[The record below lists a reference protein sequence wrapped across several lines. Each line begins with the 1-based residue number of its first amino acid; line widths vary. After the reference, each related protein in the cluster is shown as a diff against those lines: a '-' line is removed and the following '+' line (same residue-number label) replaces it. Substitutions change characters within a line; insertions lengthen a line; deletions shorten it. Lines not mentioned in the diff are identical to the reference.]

1 MKKNFLFPDSPK
13 RDLRYREMAQGGIR
27 KESPEMSGRRN
38 LYSLSSAKE
47 ERKSYPQIPRVIAV
61 SSGKGGVGKTN
72 VVANLA
78 FALILLN
85 KRVLVWDADL
95 SLANLDV
102 LLGLTPRYTIEHLL
116 SRKKSIQ
123 EILIQGPG
131 GMTILPASSGVQ
143 ALFDL
148 NESQK
153 LFLLN
158 ELDDVAEMVDF
169 LIIDTSAGISSNV
182 LYFNMA
188 AEESIILI
196 TPEPTSLMDA
206 YTLMKVLS
214 NQYQKKRF
222 TILVN
227 SARSGQEAKE
237 VFRKISR
244 IVDRFSGDVS
254 LDYLGFIPFDESL
267 PKAVKQQRAVL
278 EIFPHSKSSRSFF
291 KIAKKL
297 MERPVPFHRN
307 GNIQFF
313 WRNLLQCYPA
323 APKRGESV

>member
-1 MKKNFLFPDSPK
+1 MNGTAEMIEKGDPFSHSQDKEGENSP
-13 RDLRYREMAQGGIR
+13 
-27 KESPEMSGRRN
+27 
-38 LYSLSSAKE
+38 
-47 ERKSYPQIPRVIAV
+47 PQIPRVIVV

-78 FALILLN
+78 FALVLLN

-102 LLGLTPRYTIEHLL
+102 LLGLTPRYTIEHFL
-116 SRKKSIQ
+116 SHKKSMQ
-123 EILIQGPG
+123 EILIKGPG
-131 GMTILPASSGVQ
+131 GMKILPASSGVQ
-143 ALFDL
+143 ELSDL
-148 NESQK
+148 NENQK
-153 LFLLN
+153 MFLLN
-158 ELDDVAEMVDF
+158 ELDDMAGLVDF

-196 TPEPTSLMDA
+196 TPEPTSMMDA

-214 NQYQKKRF
+214 THYRKRRF
-222 TILVN
+222 MILVN
-227 SARSGQEAKE
+227 SARSSLEAKE

-254 LDYLGFIPFDESL
+254 LDYLGFIPFDENL

-278 EIFPHSKSSRSFF
+278 DIFPNSKSSRSFF
-291 KIAKKL
+291 RIAKKII
-297 MERPVPFHRN
+297 EGPVRFQKN

-313 WRNLLQCYPA
+313 WRSLIQCNQPT
-323 APKRGESV
+323 PKREEIV

>member
-1 MKKNFLFPDSPK
+1 MDQNERMNKSAEMPE
-13 RDLRYREMAQGGIR
+13 RREFYPLSQV
-27 KESPEMSGRRN
+27 KEG
-38 LYSLSSAKE
+38 
-47 ERKSYPQIPRVIAV
+47 RKSRPQSPRVIAV

-102 LLGLTPRYTIEHLL
+102 LLGLTPRYTIEHFL

-131 GMTILPASSGVQ
+131 GMSILPASSG
-143 ALFDL
+143 ARELFNLD
-148 NESQK
+148 ESQK
-153 LFLLN
+153 LVLLN

-169 LIIDTSAGISSNV
+169 LIIDTGAGISSNV

-188 AEESIILI
+188 SEESIILI
-196 TPEPTSLMDA
+196 TPEPTSMMDA

-214 NQYQKKRF
+214 TQYQKKRF

-237 VFRKISR
+237 VFRKINS
-244 IVDRFSGDVS
+244 IMDRFSGNVS

-267 PKAVKQQRAVL
+267 PKAVKQQKAVL
-278 EIFPHSKSSRSFF
+278 EIFPNSKASRSFF

-297 MERPVPFHRN
+297 NERPFQFYRN

-313 WRNLLQCYPA
+313 WRSLIQCYQS
-323 APKRGESV
+323 APRREENA